1 MTKIVDYTS
10 MPKKEF
16 WDLVDKDGDAAK
28 ETFERLWAEIEERTL
43 EQGEAIECLNA
54 LFIDSHRRIK
64 EHSSVLA
71 KEYPTRQLNKDKL
84 GSRDGL
90 WWTDHFTAGISK
102 WSTLNWFSSA
112 KRKKKN
118 GKMGLAGA
126 STHFIQGFHGAPF
139 YIIPVM
145 HGSWHEPRRNKD
157 SIALETVNAGRI
169 HKNKDGKWCYW
180 ARELPMELVQELPP
194 VLLDKPYR
202 GCKVMQPFTRDQII
216 NNVKLKRLLIAAL
229 PGKMDPS
236 RMSQHTDWRKGK
248 SDMGPLWP
256 YEDCNAASFGP
267 EPILELSFIQEEA
280 YTELL
285 DDEGTIWDETRG
297 WDTQDEQDNPEYGE
311 DTPTHDD
318 DPDDD
323 PDVLYSVIQIQERL
337 MRKGFTLVEDGKF
350 GPKTRSEVRKFQA
363 DWNKKNPKDQLK
375 VDGLPGPQTC
385 KRLFK

>member
-1 MTKIVDYTS
+1 MSKLIDYTS

-71 KEYPTRQLNKDKL
+71 KEYPTRQLNKNKL
-84 GSRDGL
+84 EDLEDL
-90 WWTDHFTAGISK
+90 WFVDHFTAGISK

-139 YIIPVM
+139 YIIPLM
-145 HGSWHEPRRNKD
+145 HGSWSEPRRNRD
-157 SIALETVNAGRI
+157 SIALETVNAGRL
-169 HKNKDGKWCYW
+169 HKNKDGKWAYW
-180 ARELPMELVQELPP
+180 ARQLPLELVQELPP

-216 NNVKLKRLLIAAL
+216 NNVKLKRLLISAL
-229 PGKMDPS
+229 QCKLDPS
-236 RMSQHTDWRKGK
+236 RMSQHTDWREGK
-248 SDMGPLWP
+248 SDMGPLFN
-256 YEDCNAASFGP
+256 YDDCNAAAFGP

-285 DDEGTIWDETRG
+285 EAEGTVWDESKG
-297 WDTQDEQDNPEYGE
+297 WDTHEEQDNPEYGE

-323 PDVLYSVIQIQERL
+323 TSVLYNVMQVQERL
-337 MRKGFTLVEDGKF
+337 VQKGFPLAEDGRM
-350 GPKTRSEVRKFQA
+350 GPKTRNAIKKFQA
-363 DWNKKNPKDQLK
+363 DWNKKNPKDRLK
-375 VDGLPGPQTC
+375 VDGIAGPQTC
-385 KRLFK
+385 NRLFK